1 MPALPPYI
9 AELRLKGAFRGYS
22 IPIETCLLSST
33 QDVICIADSEEHHYT
48 VFVDENSVENL
59 TGRALSI
66 YNLEHQPICILQ
78 IDNKLISPRSRQKR
92 CDCAI
97 LDASKM
103 RFVEFKTNAQGNSV
117 KAVHDTYEQAIE
129 QLGATLHL
137 FIEQEQQVG
146 IALKEARDLSAHIC
160 TAIRFPRLPST
171 QVGYAI
177 QFAMQEGIPLTFGHK
192 MNI

>member
-1 MPALPPYI
+1 MPTLSPYI
-9 AELRLKGAFRGYS
+9 IELRLKGAFRGYS
-22 IPIETCLLSST
+22 IPIEDCILSST
-33 QDVICIADSEEHHYT
+33 QDLICIADSEDKHYT
-48 VFVDENSVENL
+48 IFVGENSVENL

-66 YNLEHQPICILQ
+66 NNTGCRLVCILQ
-78 IDNKLISPRSRQKR
+78 IDNKLISPGSRQKR
-92 CDCAI
+92 CDCVI
-97 LDASKM
+97 LDASEV

-129 QLGATLHL
+129 QLRATIHL
-137 FIEQEQQVG
+137 FIEKEQQVG
-146 IALKEARDLSAHIC
+146 IVIKEARDLSAHIC
-160 TAIRFPRLPST
+160 TAVRFPRLPST